1 MRSRRLVRRCWVAA
15 AVAGIVAAPGARA
28 QRLEDP
34 LDRPAVQTRRAAQ
47 SVLLGVTRA
56 GGRLVAVGE
65 RGIVVCSDDD
75 GRTWSQAR
83 VPTSVS
89 LTAVHFADP
98 AHGWAVGHGGVVL
111 HTTDRGETWTR
122 QLDGA
127 AAAAL
132 ALRAAEA
139 RVRAAPN
146 DAAARASLRDAQR
159 LVGDGADKPFL
170 DVYFADADHG
180 FVVGAYGLIF
190 HTDDGG
196 GTWQP
201 WMDRLDNPKGLHLN
215 AIRAAGEV
223 VYLAGEQGSF
233 FRSTDGGRS
242 FQRVETPYS
251 GSYAVAAITAEGDL
265 VLGGLR
271 GHAYR
276 SRDQGRSFAQVEV
289 PLPITLSAA
298 VVLADHSL
306 VFGNVAGDLLR
317 SVDGGGS
324 MRPASARRIAPIAA
338 LVAGEDGSLIAAGM
352 AGVVRVP
359 GVARLASNAAP
370 AATQGDAP

>member
-1 MRSRRLVRRCWVAA
+1 MTRRLVRGCWVPAV
-15 AVAGIVAAPGARA
+15 VAGLFAAPAARA
-28 QRLEDP
+28 QHLEDP
-34 LDRPAVQTRRAAQ
+34 LDRPAVQTHRAAH

-65 RGIVVCSDDD
+65 RGIIVCSDDD

-111 HTTDRGETWTR
+111 HTKDRGETWTR
-122 QLDGA
+122 QLDGN

-146 DAAARASLRDAQR
+146 DAEARASLRDAQR
-159 LVGDGADKPFL
+159 LVADGADKPFL
-170 DVYFADADHG
+170 DVHFADVDHG
-180 FVVGAYGLIF
+180 FVVGAYGLTF

-196 GTWQP
+196 STWHP

-215 AIRAAGEV
+215 AIRAAGKL
-223 VYLAGEQGSF
+223 VYLAGEQGLF
-233 FRSTDGGRS
+233 FRSTDRGRS
-242 FQRVETPYS
+242 FQRLETPYS
-251 GSYAVAAITAEGDL
+251 GSYAVAAITPEGDV

-276 SRDQGRSFAQVEV
+276 SRDQGRSFELIEV
-289 PLPITLSAA
+289 PVPISFSAA
-298 VVLADHSL
+298 AVLPDHSL
-306 VFGNVAGDLLR
+306 AFGNVAGDLLR
-317 SVDGGGS
+317 SVDGGRT

-338 LVAGEDGSLIAAGM
+338 LAAGADGSLIAVGTT
-352 AGVVRVP
+352 GVVRLP
-359 GVARLASNAAP
+359 GVVRIPTAAASAT
-370 AATQGDAP
+370 TQGDAR

>member
-1 MRSRRLVRRCWVAA
+1 MTSARLVCRCWVAA
-15 AVAGIVAAPGARA
+15 VVVGLFAAPAARA

-65 RGIVVCSDDD
+65 RGIIVCSDDD

-89 LTAVHFADP
+89 LTAVHFANP
-98 AHGWAVGHGGVVL
+98 ARGWAVGHGGVVL
-111 HTTDRGETWTR
+111 HTKDRGDTWMR
-122 QLDGA
+122 QLDGNA
-127 AAAAL
+127 AAEL

-139 RVRAAPN
+139 RVRAAPD
-146 DAAARASLRDAQR
+146 DAAPRASLRDAQR

-170 DVYFADADHG
+170 DVYFANGEQG

-196 GTWQP
+196 STWQP

-215 AIRAAGEV
+215 AIRVAGNV
-223 VYLAGEQGSF
+223 VYLAGEQGLF

-242 FQRVETPYS
+242 FQRVETPYK
-251 GSYAVAAITAEGDL
+251 GSYAVAAITDEGDL
-265 VLGGLR
+265 VLAGLR
-271 GHAYR
+271 GHAYW
-276 SRDQGRSFAQVEV
+276 SRDQGRSFAPVDV
-289 PLPITLSAA
+289 PVPISFSAVA
-298 VVLADHSL
+298 VLADHGIA
-306 VFGNVAGDLLR
+306 FGNVAGDLLR
-317 SVDGGGS
+317 SVDGGRS
-324 MRPASARRIAPIAA
+324 MRLASARRLAPIAA
-338 LVAGEDGSLIAAGM
+338 LVAAADGSLIAVGA
-352 AGVVRVP
+352 AGVVRLP
-359 GVARLASNAAP
+359 TAAAP
-370 AATQGDAP
+370 ATTQGEAP

>member
-1 MRSRRLVRRCWVAA
+1 MTSRQLVCLCRVTAA
-15 AVAGIVAAPGARA
+15 AAAMSAAPAARA
-28 QRLEDP
+28 QRVEDP
-34 LDRPAVQTRRAAQ
+34 LDRPAVQTRRAAE

-89 LTAVHFADP
+89 LTAVHFANP
-98 AHGWAVGHGGVVL
+98 VHGWAVGHGGVVL
-111 HTTDRGETWTR
+111 HTKDRGETWTR
-122 QLDGA
+122 QLDGN

-159 LVGDGADKPFL
+159 LVSDGADKPFL
-170 DVYFADADHG
+170 DVHFANIEQG

-196 GTWQP
+196 STWQP

-215 AIRAAGEV
+215 AIRAVGKV
-223 VYLAGEQGSF
+223 VYLAGEQGLF

-251 GSYAVAAITAEGDL
+251 GSYAVAVISPDGDL

-271 GHAYR
+271 GHAYW
-276 SRDQGRSFAQVEV
+276 SRDQGRSFAQVDVRV
-289 PLPITLSAA
+289 PISFSAA
-298 VVLADHSL
+298 AVLGDHRI
-306 VFGNVAGDLLR
+306 VFGNVAGDLLQ
-317 SVDGGGS
+317 SGDGGRS
-324 MRPASARRIAPIAA
+324 MRVAAARRMAPIAA
-338 LVAGEDGSLIAAGM
+338 LAAAADGSLIAVGM
-352 AGVVRVP
+352 TGVVRLP
-359 GVARLASNAAP
+359 TSAAP
-370 AATQGDAP
+370 AATQGDAR

>member
-1 MRSRRLVRRCWVAA
+1 MTSRRHVRCWAAA
-15 AVAGIVAAPGARA
+15 AVAGLLAAPAARA
-28 QRLEDP
+28 QHLEDP

-47 SVLLGVTRA
+47 SVLLGVARA

-65 RGIVVCSDDD
+65 RGIIVCSDDD

-111 HTTDRGETWTR
+111 HTSDRGDTWTR
-122 QLDGA
+122 QLDGHA
-127 AAAAL
+127 AAEL
-132 ALRAAEA
+132 ALRAAQA

-146 DAAARASLRDAQR
+146 DAAARASVRDAQR
-159 LVGDGADKPFL
+159 LVSDGADKPFL
-170 DVYFADADHG
+170 DVHFADVDHG
-180 FVVGAYGLIF
+180 FAVGAYGLIF

-215 AIRAAGEV
+215 AIRAAGKV
-223 VYLAGEQGSF
+223 VYLAGEQGLF
-233 FRSTDGGRS
+233 FRSTDAGRS
-242 FQRVETPYS
+242 FYRVETPYQ
-251 GSYAVAAITAEGDL
+251 GSYVVAAITAEGDL

-276 SRDQGRSFAQVEV
+276 SRDQGGSFEQVEV
-289 PLPITLSAA
+289 PVPISLSAVA
-298 VVLADHSL
+298 VFPDHSM

-317 SVDGGGS
+317 SVDGG
-324 MRPASARRIAPIAA
+324 RTVRRASARRIAPIAA
-338 LVAGEDGSLIAAGM
+338 LAAGEDGSLIAVGM

-359 GVARLASNAAP
+359 GIVRLATTAAP